1 MAQGLTS
8 VAPGDRPWYA
18 RDAAKVAATLRAGR
32 GRGQRGSLT
41 RVGDPVVI
49 LVVVVF
55 NAMIIFV
62 QKRKAEASLQAL
74 RRMPVAKR

>member
-1 MAQGLTS
+1 MAQSLTS
-8 VAPGDRPWYA
+8 VAPGDRPWHV

-32 GRGQRGSLT
+32 GRGQRGPLT

-55 NAMIIFV
+55 NAMINFV
-62 QKRKAEASLQAL
+62 QERKAEASLQAL
-74 RRMPVAKR
+74 RRMTVAKR

>member
-1 MAQGLTS
+1 M
-8 VAPGDRPWYA
+8 
-18 RDAAKVAATLRAGR
+18 
-32 GRGQRGSLT
+32 
-41 RVGDPVVI
+41 VI